1 MIVKKNMKREGVDM
15 KGLAILFEEDH
26 TVTIV
31 EDVEKERL
39 EEVVDEQIEAVLWH
53 DEEIDWDYGY

>member
-1 MIVKKNMKREGVDM
+1 M

-39 EEVVDEQIEAVLWH
+39 EEVVDEQIEAVLWY

>member
-1 MIVKKNMKREGVDM
+1 M
-15 KGLAILFEEDH
+15 KGLAILFDENH

-31 EDVEKERL
+31 EDVEKEQL
-39 EEVVDEQIEAVLWH
+39 EEVIDEETEAVLWY

>member
-1 MIVKKNMKREGVDM
+1 MIVKTNTKGSVKM

-31 EDVEKERL
+31 EDVEKEQL
-39 EEVVDEQIEAVLWH
+39 EEVADEQTEAVLWH